1 MIKLD
6 FDQLLSPTSKT
17 LTTMA
22 DQDNLPPFQF
32 MPRSMERDF
41 EKREKLREIYQY
53 VRLITKQD
61 ASRTTL
67 TQVYSRNSF
76 TKAVSIVFAPAT
88 QAIITAG
95 NLRVS
100 SRLQHL
106 YDYLLENQHIQP
118 LRDYHPEH
126 LTTFS
131 RDVYR
136 RMQEG
141 DPSWVHDVPPGVA
154 FLICQRHLLGF
165 DPAKFEEGATPCSSN

>member
-32 MPRSMERDF
+32 MPRSMEHDF
-41 EKREKLREIYQY
+41 EKQEKLREIYQY

-76 TKAVSIVFAPAT
+76 TEAVSIVFVPVT
-88 QAIITAG
+88 QAIIFNKCKAHDTLIKAEAETEINK
-95 NLRVS
+95 NLARAPPEMFYVV
-100 SRLQHL
+100 RLRTQFEVQDIL
-106 YDYLLENQHIQP
+106 YKQYRYACYL
-118 LRDYHPEH
+118 
-126 LTTFS
+126 T
-131 RDVYR
+131 
-136 RMQEG
+136 G
-141 DPSWVHDVPPGVA
+141 DQV
-154 FLICQRHLLGF
+154 
-165 DPAKFEEGATPCSSN
+165 